1 MRFWEIGEM
10 ESARSNPLHSLS
22 LSLFT
27 TRRVSLS
34 LSLSLFSLPAPSFL
48 TSVYS
53 RLTLAPRPAPDTP
66 DLASMMIPVASI
78 RPASTRGTRG
88 SWAAVG

>member
-1 MRFWEIGEM
+1 M

-27 TRRVSLS
+27 ARRVS

-66 DLASMMIPVASI
+66 DMASMMIPVASI